1 MHEYLHPGEANYKVW
16 WKRRNRS
23 DADPFDGTKIVVG
36 HMEASR
42 FLGIK
47 KTELGDKYNVGMF
60 RVSDDLAGGPGVK
73 SASASDS
80 TPPLGSPA
88 STASQEV

>member
-1 MHEYLHPGEANYKVW
+1 MDEYLAPANANYKVW
-16 WKRRNRS
+16 WKRRSRS
-23 DADPFDGTKIVVG
+23 DADPLDGSRIVVG

-60 RVSDDLAGGPGVK
+60 R
-73 SASASDS
+73 ASDE
-80 TPPLGSPA
+80 LPA